1 MIATGKVVHVEEQSG
16 TSKAERAWR
25 KKIFVIEYPNG
36 MSVDHLA
43 FELFGGQAIDAN
55 PFKKNQYVK
64 VVFRLN
70 STEWN
75 GRWFTQCSASQVYV
89 VDKKAE
95 QGINSIDTPDYIQA
109 VPEQALNPQPVEDSV
124 FNAFDDNSALPF

>member
-1 MIATGKVVHVEEQSG
+1 MIATGKVIHVEEQSG
-16 TSKAERAWR
+16 TSKAGREWR

-95 QGINSIDTPDYIQA
+95 QGINGIDTPDYVQA
-109 VPEQALNPQPVEDSV
+109 VPEESTTTTEPLINTFE
-124 FNAFDDNSALPF
+124 DNSMLPF